1 MKVAVVSN
9 KGGVGKT
16 TISINL
22 AYALARMGYKVA
34 LVDLDFHGPNL
45 PIMLGIDGSPRITAD
60 GIVPVEADGVKVMSI
75 ALLLRDED
83 DPVLWG
89 GETKADMV
97 RQMFKSVLWGDVDVF
112 VIDTPPSLGEENIL
126 VLSEADK
133 VVVVTTPHPASV
145 YDIRKILRLI
155 GGKVA
160 AVVVN
165 MHNLF
170 RYDFKL
176 DGVKVI
182 RVPFDEE
189 LQRNPRKP
197 LKPIE
202 ELAGVL
208 VDGRA

>member
-1 MKVAVVSN
+1 MKIAVMSN

-16 TISINL
+16 TISISL
-22 AYALARMGYKVA
+22 AYTLARKGFNVA

-45 PIMLGIDGSPRITAD
+45 PIMLGVTEKPEVTAD
-60 GIVPVEADGVKVMSI
+60 GIRPVVVDGVKVMSI
-75 ALLLRDED
+75 ALLLREDD
-83 DPVLWG
+83 DPVLWS

-112 VIDTPPSLGEENIL
+112 VIDTPPSLGEENVL
-126 VLSEADK
+126 VLSEADR

-145 YDIRKILRLI
+145 YDVRKILKLLR
-155 GGKVA
+155 GKVA

-165 MHNLF
+165 MSDLF
-170 RYDFKL
+170 KYEFSL
-176 DGVKVI
+176 DGVRVI

-208 VDGRA
+208 VDGRG